1 MPGHVRTMSSCI
13 SAYQGRI
20 RTVSARIRTVS
31 ARISRYQPVSVLCHC
46 CPQAFATSKEIKWEP
61 KPADKKNFGT
71 LIAYA
76 NTLGYHV
83 YSRRKNRGFAQA
95 LCKEKF
101 GMPEY
106 SAEMP
111 DPELVA
117 GLKTMLLAVLEE
129 YGVDNPAALDD
140 CGEGKEGGCIFRG
153 EGDGAVA

>member
-13 SAYQGRI
+13 SAYQG
-20 RTVSARIRTVS
+20 RIRTVS

-46 CPQAFATSKEIKWEP
+46 CPQAFATSTHIKWDP
-61 KPADKKNFGT
+61 KPADKKTKDT

-83 YSRRKNRGFAQA
+83 YSRRNNRGFAQA